1 MPDTRSPFIAMLPL
15 ALLGAVLAT
24 FCDAIHAHTGTL
36 VYPDPWLF
44 KQAFWV
50 FPLFFLTFINMAV
63 AYFFIVK
70 WLPAG
75 IPHEQSTAPGS
86 FQACIETMTSFGL
99 VYLMSGFGS
108 REPALLSAIFYGA
121 FFLRLAFTY
130 ERRFLLMLALILAVA
145 GMLAEGA
152 LAAFDLVHY
161 RQPEIFNVPFWL
173 GALYMHGAFALRES
187 MRFFVWGAGRS

>member
-1 MPDTRSPFIAMLPL
+1 MPDRKNLFVSMLPL

-44 KQAFWV
+44 NQAFWV
-50 FPLFFLTFINMAV
+50 FPLFFLTFMTMAV
-63 AYFFIVK
+63 SYFFIVK
-70 WLPAG
+70 WLPSA
-75 IPHEQSTAPGS
+75 IAHDQSMAPGA
-86 FQACIETMTSFGL
+86 FAACVETMTSFGL
-99 VYLMSGFGS
+99 VYLLSGFGS

-121 FFLRLAFTY
+121 FFLRLSVTY
-130 ERRFLLMLALILAVA
+130 EKGFLLLLALILAVA
-145 GMLAEGA
+145 GMIAEGS
-152 LAAFDLVHY
+152 LAVFNLVHY

-187 MRFFVWGAGRS
+187 MRFFVWGGDRS